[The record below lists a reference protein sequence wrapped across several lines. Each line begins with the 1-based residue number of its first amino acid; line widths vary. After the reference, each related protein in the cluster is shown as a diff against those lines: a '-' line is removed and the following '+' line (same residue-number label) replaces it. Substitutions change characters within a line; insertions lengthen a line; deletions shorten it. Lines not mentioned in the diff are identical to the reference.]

1 MSPRHLA
8 ALVLALTVAACSSTP
23 DAPEPVEPTGGPSD
37 IRAELAVA
45 IVGGTSCRSGSGSG
59 CDAFRR
65 DVDAWTSRLPDS
77 AICAAARR
85 AHDRPLLS
93 LGIDIAAAARRE
105 IVVDLTGRHAAVYT
119 KAAGDLVDDR
129 AHLYFGARS
138 ALPVDEESVSSR
150 VAVLEPE
157 VARKLRAM
165 IGPDGSPYGEAYAL
179 STIATRKLAATVAGA
194 SGSETGIVFSGKDAT
209 ASAVVAWWS
218 PFAPLTVKALLLA
231 LVGDAPPSCASV
243 KTTAIHV
250 LDYETNESDD
260 FDEVLASWLETTPSG
275 AVPATENA
283 PVAASCATDPEMGC
297 GASVC
302 NRSGDSFCCTAP
314 IPVTKPCTY
323 DSDCGE
329 GSSCVMASN
338 DLSLTCA
345 DASGGACAAVEAAAE
360 TPRTVSLMY
369 EGTCA
374 FLRANSKWS
383 RNAPA
388 GEVMWGCEGLGE
400 CSDSEHWVAGPAKSY
415 CGKTVEF
422 CKGGKCTTAKVR
434 DISVAKG
441 WEGSQGVMNGLGAPY
456 GTTKVTVR
464 VL

>member
-1 MSPRHLA
+1 
-8 ALVLALTVAACSSTP
+8 
-23 DAPEPVEPTGGPSD
+23 
-37 IRAELAVA
+37 
-45 IVGGTSCRSGSGSG
+45 
-59 CDAFRR
+59 
-65 DVDAWTSRLPDS
+65 
-77 AICAAARR
+77 
-85 AHDRPLLS
+85 
-93 LGIDIAAAARRE
+93 
-105 IVVDLTGRHAAVYT
+105 
-119 KAAGDLVDDR
+119 
-129 AHLYFGARS
+129 
-138 ALPVDEESVSSR
+138 
-150 VAVLEPE
+150 
-157 VARKLRAM
+157 
-165 IGPDGSPYGEAYAL
+165 
-179 STIATRKLAATVAGA
+179 
-194 SGSETGIVFSGKDAT
+194 
-209 ASAVVAWWS
+209 
-218 PFAPLTVKALLLA
+218 
-231 LVGDAPPSCASV
+231 
-243 KTTAIHV
+243 
-250 LDYETNESDD
+250 
-260 FDEVLASWLETTPSG
+260 
-275 AVPATENA
+275 
-283 PVAASCATDPEMGC
+283 
-297 GASVC
+297 
-302 NRSGDSFCCTAP
+302 
-314 IPVTKPCTY
+314 VTMPCTY